1 MTDTI
6 IENIVVSTQVSNS
19 FDISLL
25 AEKLPGSSYNPDE
38 FNGLTIKFET
48 PKIAVLIMSNG
59 KLVCTGGKNQE
70 EIKKSI
76 EKTITKIKEAGFDI
90 KQNYKIKYEN
100 IVASTDLR
108 KSMDL
113 EKISKGL
120 PIQNV
125 TYDPSEFPG
134 IIYKADDYN
143 SILLLFSSG
152 KIVCT
157 GAKEIEAATKAIE
170 MLKEKLTSIGAL

>member
-6 IENIVVSTQVSNS
+6 IENIVASTQVSDS

-38 FNGLTIKFET
+38 FNGLTIKFES
-48 PKIAVLIMSNG
+48 PKIAILILSNG
-59 KLVCTGGKNQE
+59 KLICTGGKNEE
-70 EIKKSI
+70 EIKNAI
-76 EKTITKIKEAGFDI
+76 EKTVKRIKEAGFNI

-100 IVASTDLR
+100 IVASTDLH
-108 KSMDL
+108 KTMDL

-125 TYDPSEFPG
+125 TYEPSEFPG
-134 IIYKADDYN
+134 VIYKVDD
-143 SILLLFSSG
+143 SIILLFGSG

-157 GAKEIEAATKAIE
+157 GAKKIEDSTKAIDL
-170 MLKEKLTSIGAL
+170 MKEKLTSIGVL

>member
-6 IENIVVSTQVSNS
+6 IENIVASTQVSDS

-38 FNGLTIKFET
+38 FNGLTIKFES
-48 PKIAVLIMSNG
+48 PKIAILILSNG
-59 KLVCTGGKNQE
+59 KLICTGGKNEE
-70 EIKKSI
+70 EIKNAI
-76 EKTITKIKEAGFDI
+76 EKTVKRIKEAGFNI
-90 KQNYKIKYEN
+90 KRNYKIKYEN
-100 IVASTDLR
+100 IVASTDLH
-108 KSMDL
+108 KTMDL

-125 TYDPSEFPG
+125 TYEPSEFPG
-134 IIYKADDYN
+134 VIYKVDD
-143 SILLLFSSG
+143 SIILLFGSG

-157 GAKEIEAATKAIE
+157 GAKKIEDSTKAIDL
-170 MLKEKLTSIGAL
+170 MKEKLTSIGVL

>member
-6 IENIVVSTQVSNS
+6 IENIVASTQVSDS

-38 FNGLTIKFET
+38 FNGLTIKFES
-48 PKIAVLIMSNG
+48 PKIAILILSNG
-59 KLVCTGGKNQE
+59 KLICTGGKNKE
-70 EIKKSI
+70 EIKNAI
-76 EKTITKIKEAGFDI
+76 EKTVKRIKEAGFNI

-100 IVASTDLR
+100 IVASTDLH
-108 KSMDL
+108 KTMDL

-125 TYDPSEFPG
+125 TYEPSEFPG
-134 IIYKADDYN
+134 VIYKVDD
-143 SILLLFSSG
+143 SIILLFGSG

-157 GAKEIEAATKAIE
+157 GAKKIEDSTKAIDL
-170 MLKEKLTSIGAL
+170 MKEKLTSIGVL